1 MVCLDARHHL
11 IVHGLPP
18 LDLLLEIPVPIHL
31 RHLHIALVPLRIPN
45 LFHGTRPVL
54 TSTLW
59 HDIKR
64 FRQCEMYDT
73 HLILDR
79 VPIFPTLCFDRE
91 VAVVHVG
98 ESNGLLAVVEVKEPL
113 FRVVVFVLFSGNLC
127 DHVIENAGIGF
138 DGQHAG
144 VEPDAEPSVVQIH
157 VRAGG
162 EHERDIEQLVKVS
175 FHEGVCVEIDDRLER
190 SRGSIQSPNPQLRIL
205 IQEPPKDALAAIR
218 RGYVFRGEELP
229 AGGFDPTEGVVG
241 DFFGEVD
248 YDFAC
253 RAGGL
258 GYGVA
263 EGGDGDAV
271 RVRVER
277 CHDRSLVGVCG
288 GGAGSSWRN
297 QISKRNKKET
307 NKQKLGG

>member
-1 MVCLDARHHL
+1 MINLDTRHHL

-18 LDLLLEIPVPIHL
+18 LDLFLEIPVPVHL
-31 RHLHIALVPLRIPN
+31 RRLHIALMPLRIPN
-45 LFHGTRPVL
+45 LFHGTRPVP

-59 HDIKR
+59 RDIKR

-73 HLILDR
+73 HLILNR
-79 VPIFPTLCFDRE
+79 VPIFPTLGFDRE
-91 VAVVHVG
+91 VTVVHVG

-113 FRVVVFVLFSGNLC
+113 FRVVVLVLFPGDLC
-127 DHVIENAGIGF
+127 DHVIENAGIWF

-144 VEPDAEPSVVQIH
+144 VEPDAEPSVVQVH
-157 VRAGG
+157 VRAGREDEG
-162 EHERDIEQLVKVS
+162 DIEQLVKVP

-190 SRGSIQSPNPQLRIL
+190 SRGSIQSPYPQFRIL
-205 IQEPPKDALAAIR
+205 IQEPPKDALAAVR
-218 RGYVFRGEELP
+218 RGYVFGGEELP
-229 AGGFDPTEGVVG
+229 AGGFDSAEGVVG

-253 RAGGL
+253 GAGGL

-263 EGGDGDAV
+263 EGGDRDAV
-271 RVRVER
+271 RVCVER

-288 GGAGSSWRN
+288 RGASAWIWGSPSWRN
-297 QISKRNKKET
+297 QISK
-307 NKQKLGG
+307 